1 MSDNKRIAKNTLFLY
16 IRMIIIM
23 LVTLY
28 TSRVVLEKL
37 GIDDYGIYN
46 VVGGVVGMLSFLN
59 GTLSI
64 GTSRFITFEL
74 GTGNFKKLQNTFST
88 AFYAHL
94 GLAIIMAILLESVV
108 LWFVYNKLIIPPNRF
123 NAALWVYHISI
134 LNMIISITQ
143 VPYTSSIMAHEEM
156 GVYAYVSIFEAI
168 AKLAVVFLLVV
179 APVDKLVWY
188 AILLAAVQF
197 VIAIYYRI
205 FCIRKYIETHLKRI
219 FCTDIFKEM
228 MSFSGWNILAT
239 ITETIKL
246 QGVIILMNLF
256 FLPAIVGA
264 QAFANQLAGAVM
276 QFINNFSNAINP
288 QIIKLYAVGDYEAS
302 KKLRLRTTIYI
313 FDLVLLFG
321 LPAIFLMEQIL
332 DIWLVK
338 VPPYAVV
345 FSQWILIQRIFS
357 VHDGAFYI
365 PLMAAGKVRENS
377 VLCTILAIFQLTAL
391 YIILKLGGNVMW
403 IQYVGV
409 LLICMF
415 SFIIKP
421 YLLYKEV
428 NYSLYDIYK
437 CLIGSMKVLLLS
449 LIVPIFGGLYVD
461 KSSIFQVCI
470 YLIFMVI
477 GVIISSYLVFS
488 RDEKDK
494 IHTFMSKQIRK
505 LIPSK

>member
-228 MSFSGWNILAT
+228 MPFSGWNKHYPFLILNM
-239 ITETIKL
+239 KL
-246 QGVIILMNLF
+246 
-256 FLPAIVGA
+256 
-264 QAFANQLAGAVM
+264 
-276 QFINNFSNAINP
+276 
-288 QIIKLYAVGDYEAS
+288 
-302 KKLRLRTTIYI
+302 
-313 FDLVLLFG
+313 
-321 LPAIFLMEQIL
+321 
-332 DIWLVK
+332 
-338 VPPYAVV
+338 
-345 FSQWILIQRIFS
+345 
-357 VHDGAFYI
+357 
-365 PLMAAGKVRENS
+365 
-377 VLCTILAIFQLTAL
+377 
-391 YIILKLGGNVMW
+391 
-403 IQYVGV
+403 
-409 LLICMF
+409 
-415 SFIIKP
+415 
-421 YLLYKEV
+421 
-428 NYSLYDIYK
+428 
-437 CLIGSMKVLLLS
+437 
-449 LIVPIFGGLYVD
+449 
-461 KSSIFQVCI
+461 
-470 YLIFMVI
+470 
-477 GVIISSYLVFS
+477 
-488 RDEKDK
+488 
-494 IHTFMSKQIRK
+494 
-505 LIPSK
+505 